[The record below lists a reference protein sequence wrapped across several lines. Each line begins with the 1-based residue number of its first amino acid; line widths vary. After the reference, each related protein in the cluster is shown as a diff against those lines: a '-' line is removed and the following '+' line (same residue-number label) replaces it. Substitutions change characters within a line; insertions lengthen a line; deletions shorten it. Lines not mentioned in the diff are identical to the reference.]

1 MRKVKFFLLFFLI
14 AGFNSVSYSQKLS
27 AGIYSG
33 VNFSD
38 IHGQDINGKWKSK
51 PGPSEVLNV
60 GYSFNRTFGI
70 QTGFTYS
77 SVYYEYKSDKLYS
90 NVFDILNISII
101 GDPTYPVYYSYDK
114 IMDFSFLR
122 IPLLLSVSIPNA
134 LQFNMKAGMFLSFMQ
149 DYSLQTYTYSAANVP
164 QPAKKDFGYMFSS
177 GVAYP
182 FNKSFK
188 AAFNVSYLTGRKTFI
203 EGSGLRHGSSE
214 YTLGIVYTGFNNKK
228 AEQRIPIADHDS
240 VKKVTVS
247 LRSGLN
253 LSLNTGMDSKKYLPY
268 PGPSLGFSIDFPLRG
283 GYFFQTGF
291 SFDRKGYSLKDS
303 STTFYR
309 VTRDYNTLYYVNTRT
324 IIDYAVVP
332 ALICFPLGRSGR
344 LFLNTGP
351 WIGLKLNARNIGTAF
366 NSTHAGT
373 SYTLK
378 KTVIYNDIEQLVQNY
393 DYGWV
398 MGCES
403 LWPILNGR
411 SDINVTLQYSA
422 GLRQVYN
429 SQKFSENDGKNSNAS
444 AVIQNGTLSF
454 IIGIK
459 IPSNN
464 YQTAR

>member
-1 MRKVKFFLLFFLI
+1 MRKVKFFLLLFLI

-51 PGPSEVLNV
+51 PGLSETFLL

-70 QTGFTYS
+70 QTGLTYS
-77 SVYYEYKSDKLYS
+77 SVYYEYKSGKYYS
-90 NVFDILNISII
+90 NVFDDLNISII
-101 GDPTYPVYYSYDK
+101 GPPVYPYYYSDDK

-122 IPLLLSVSIPNA
+122 TPLLLSVSIPNA
-134 LQFNMKAGMFLSFMQ
+134 LQFNMKAGIFLSFMK
-149 DYSLQTYTYSAANVP
+149 DYSLQTYTYSAANAIRP
-164 QPAKKDFGYMFSS
+164 DKKDFGYMFSAD
-177 GVAYP
+177 VAYP
-182 FNKSFK
+182 FNKWLK
-188 AAFNVSYLTGRKTFI
+188 AAFNVGYLTGRKTFL

-214 YTLGIVYTGFNNKK
+214 YTLGIVYTGFNTKK
-228 AEQRIPIADHDS
+228 AEQRIPLADQDS

-247 LRSGLN
+247 LRGGLN
-253 LSLNTGMDSKKYLPY
+253 ISLNTGIDSRKYLPY
-268 PGPSLGFSIDFPLRG
+268 PGPSIGFTIDFPLRG
-283 GYFFQTGF
+283 GCFFQTGF

-332 ALICFPLGRSGR
+332 ALLCFPLGRSGR

-378 KTVIYNDIEQLVQNY
+378 KTVIYNDIEKLLQNY
-393 DYGWV
+393 DYGWI

-411 SDINVTLQYSA
+411 SDINVTLQYSS

-429 SQKFSENDGKNSNAS
+429 NHSYSENDGTKSNAN

-454 IIGIK
+454 IIGIR
-459 IPSNN
+459 IPSTNN
-464 YQTAR
+464 TQK